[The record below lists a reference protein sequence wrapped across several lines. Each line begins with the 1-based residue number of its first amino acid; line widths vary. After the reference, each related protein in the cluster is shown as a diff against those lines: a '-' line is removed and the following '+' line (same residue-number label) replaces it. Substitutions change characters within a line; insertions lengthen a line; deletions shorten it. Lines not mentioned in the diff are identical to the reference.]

1 MPRTINKITLYTASK
16 FETGDSD
23 LLKNKKYFFNVVNPM
38 CDNASKN
45 IDVDTKDVNVRAEKV
60 EYRVNSMVYN
70 DYLKQWMKKENFGSF
85 LNDVIDTLPKYG
97 SIVAKKEKDGI
108 KLLELRHLYIDPSV
122 SSKKG
127 YYNLNSS
134 YIIEPHVMSI
144 DDFQKME

>member
-1 MPRTINKITLYTASK
+1 MQST
-16 FETGDSD
+16 
-23 LLKNKKYFFNVVNPM
+23 NKK
-38 CDNASKN
+38 
-45 IDVDTKDVNVRAEKV
+45 EL
-60 EYRVNSMVYN
+60 
-70 DYLKQWMKKENFGSF
+70 DYLKKTLPFTNLKQWMKKENFGSF

-108 KLLELRHLYIDPSV
+108 KLLELRHLYVDPSV

-144 DDFQKME
+144 DDFQKMLSGQPIVGTSAKD